1 MFADVMS
8 VTMNRKML
16 GSVKLSNGTILPKG
30 SFIGMANG
38 GVARDPKLFENP
50 DEFDGFRFEKLRQ
63 QAGAE
68 NKYQYVTTGRDSLAW
83 GHGTHSCPGRFFASN
98 EIKVI
103 LMEVLRRYD
112 IQLMPGTERP
122 KNLQSDMSLVVD
134 PTAKIQIRKRCIL

>member
-1 MFADVMS
+1 MFAHMML

-16 GSVKLSNGTILPKG
+16 DSVQLSDGTILPKG

-38 GVARDPKLFENP
+38 GLARDPKLWEKP

-63 QAGAE
+63 EAGAE

-103 LMEVLRRYD
+103 LIELLRRYD
-112 IQLMPGTERP
+112 IQLMPGTGRP
-122 KNLQSDMSLVVD
+122 ENLQSDMSLVVD
-134 PTAKIQIRKRCIL
+134 PTAKLQIKERCVL